1 MTSTLDE
8 HMMDLARAA
17 RRARI
22 IRLVRPFQEFGR
34 TEASSGIVI
43 IAAVVLATIAANTPL
58 SDRYEDLI
66 THHFAIELGFFE
78 LNTGLKEWVNDA
90 LMVIFFFVVG
100 MEIKREVVAG
110 ELSGG
115 RKVWVPIAAAA
126 GGMVVPVII
135 FFAIVQGGEGGD
147 GWAIPMATDIAIAVG
162 VVTLVGSRVPAG
174 LKVMLLAAAI
184 VDDIGA
190 IAVIAVFYTEA
201 IDFGA
206 LALVLALLG
215 LTLGMN
221 FYGIRPIPLY
231 AAVGVAAWMAT
242 HESGIHP
249 TILGV
254 ALGIMTPM
262 RPWYRSSA
270 LPDLVQALLDRI
282 RASDSAPS
290 EERGRAEQVGA
301 LLTLSDLSE
310 EAISPLDRLEHRL
323 LPWSAFLIVPLFAFV
338 NAGVDLRGGVF
349 EEATSSSLAL
359 GVGLGLLI
367 GKPIGITLGAWI
379 AVRMGA
385 ELAEGVTWPGVA
397 AIGLIAGIGF
407 TVAIFVTELSFDQEE
422 LLTQAKVGIFF
433 ASLVA
438 GLLGLLAL
446 RVVVP
451 EPHAR

>member
-1 MTSTLDE
+1 MSSTLDE

-34 TEASSGIVI
+34 TEASSGLVI
-43 IAAVVLATIAANTPL
+43 IGTVVLAMIAANTPF
-58 SDRYEDLI
+58 SDRYLDLI
-66 THHFAIELGFFE
+66 EHHFAVDLGFFE

-100 MEIKREVVAG
+100 MEIKREVVVG

-115 RKVWVPIAAAA
+115 RKVWVPVAAAA

-135 FFAIVQGGEGGD
+135 FFAIVGEGDARD

-174 LKVMLLAAAI
+174 LKVMLLAVAI

-190 IAVIAVFYTEA
+190 ITVIAVFYTDS
-201 IDFGA
+201 IDVGA
-206 LALVLALLG
+206 LALVFALLG
-215 LTLGMN
+215 LMLGMN

-231 AAVGVAAWMAT
+231 AAVGVAAWIAT

-254 ALGIMTPM
+254 ALGIMTPLQ
-262 RPWYRSSA
+262 PWYRSSA
-270 LPDLVQALLDRI
+270 LPDLAQALLGRI
-282 RASDSAPS
+282 RASESAPS
-290 EERGRAEQVGA
+290 EARAQAERVGA

-323 LPWSAFLIVPLFAFV
+323 LPWSAFAIVPLFAFV
-338 NAGVDLRGGVF
+338 NAGVDLRGGAF
-349 EEATSSSLAL
+349 EDAASSSLTY
-359 GVGLGLLI
+359 GVGIGLLV
-367 GKPIGITLGAWI
+367 GKPIGVMIGTWI
-379 AVRMGA
+379 AVKMGA
-385 ELAEGVTWPGVA
+385 ELAEDVTWPGVL
-397 AIGLIAGIGF
+397 AIGFVAAIGF
-407 TVAIFVTELSFDQEE
+407 TVALFVTELSFEQEE
-422 LLTQAKVGIFF
+422 LLTEAKVGIFV
-433 ASLVA
+433 ASVVA
-438 GLLGLLAL
+438 GVLGLIAL
-446 RVVVP
+446 RALIP
-451 EPHAR
+451 APHSQ